1 MGPIVLVWEALRPPS
16 IDIRSY
22 VNAMTEV
29 EEDRLRASYG
39 PGKYDRLAAIK
50 RTYDPDNVF
59 QRNANIK
66 PA

>member
-1 MGPIVLVWEALRPPS
+1 MRSFWEALRPYA
-16 IDIRSY
+16 IDIGSY

-29 EEDRLRASYG
+29 EDDRLRASYG
-39 PGKYDRLAAIK
+39 PDKYDRLAAIK

-59 QRNANIK
+59 HRNANIK